1 MNHSLCSAPAKGS
14 ADQSLD
20 CGVSA
25 PPVPV
30 LTAAPYAEA
39 ADAGDQAV
47 ETTDPL
53 ELAGMPDAM
62 AQQLSHGSQWLA
74 SSLSSQLRK
83 LMGVQSTSK
92 SSPRGSMHRKLLN
105 DSGAQTTSDFPLSY
119 QLLLQLNGSSGN
131 DYAVLL
137 SNPATTLNNMIAA
150 NFKLAMER
158 AVARLMPR
166 RRPLGEPGAKVLPPV
181 VKQVK
186 FGSPVVMNM
195 TMRLNVVAAMKAASQ
210 HTGLPPAELMAAVDA
225 AMTGGHA
232 LKMELDDSRV
242 TSTYAVANVTVQP
255 SSDNKGNIA
264 SVEAFLSNLRPVQRG
279 GACLTFLWLHS
290 SSSLSFLWQLGL
302 QLG

>member
-1 MNHSLCSAPAKGS
+1 
-14 ADQSLD
+14 
-20 CGVSA
+20 
-25 PPVPV
+25 
-30 LTAAPYAEA
+30 
-39 ADAGDQAV
+39 
-47 ETTDPL
+47 
-53 ELAGMPDAM
+53 
-62 AQQLSHGSQWLA
+62 
-74 SSLSSQLRK
+74 
-83 LMGVQSTSK
+83 
-92 SSPRGSMHRKLLN
+92 MHRKLLN
-105 DSGAQTTSDFPLSY
+105 DSGAQTTSDFLLSY

-166 RRPLGEPGAKVLPPV
+166 RSLLGEPGAKVLPPV

-232 LKMELDDSRV
+232 LKMELDDSRMGPAAAAPV
-242 TSTYAVANVTVQP
+242 PVMGMPYSGSYSSAVHSAPSPPAVASPFAACQPGTGYAEAAAVGSALGVGYGVQYGSHVAADGSAGYP
-255 SSDNKGNIA
+255 AMIGPYSVASGNK
-264 SVEAFLSNLRPVQRG
+264 PY
-279 GACLTFLWLHS
+279 
-290 SSSLSFLWQLGL
+290 
-302 QLG
+302 